1 MNPHY
6 AGMGTTIFEAM
17 SARARET
24 GAINLGQGF
33 ADGRGPEAVLRAAA
47 DALLEKSNQYPPMP
61 GLSELRQAVADHYG
75 RHQGLNL
82 TAEEVIVTS
91 GATEALAA
99 AIFALVT
106 PGDEVICF
114 PPLYDAYAPLIRQA
128 GGVPVFVRLEP
139 PDWQIDPRALEAALT
154 SNTRALLLNNPL
166 NPSATMSS
174 VAELAALADFC
185 VAHDLIA
192 ICDEVWEHVTFDGAR
207 HLPLIGF
214 PGMRERTVKI
224 GSAGKIFAL
233 TGFKVGWM
241 CAAPPLARVLAKA
254 HQFLTF
260 TTPPNL
266 QWAVVEGLETQDD
279 WVQAARR
286 RFQSGRDRLRA
297 GLEAAGLV
305 TLPSAATYFLSVD
318 LAASGITLDDMRFC
332 ERLIDAG
339 VAAIPVS
346 AFYPEAPVT
355 SVVRFCFVKEDATL
369 DAAIER
375 IAAARARLD

>member
-1 MNPHY
+1 MNPLY

-33 ADGRGPEAVLRAAA
+33 ADGRGPEAVLQAAA
-47 DALLEKSNQYPPMP
+47 RALVEKSNQYPPMP
-61 GLSELRQAVADHYG
+61 GMPELRRAVADHYA
-75 RHQGLNL
+75 RHQGLDL
-82 TAEEVIVTS
+82 AAEEVIVTS

-99 AIFALVT
+99 AIFAIVA

-139 PDWQIDPRALEAALT
+139 PAWRVDPAMLEAART
-154 SNTRALLLNNPL
+154 ARTKAIILNNPL
-166 NPSATMSS
+166 NPAAAMSGA
-174 VAELAALADFC
+174 AELAAIADFC
-185 VAHDLIA
+185 TRHDLLA
-192 ICDEVWEHVTFDGAR
+192 ICDEVWEHVTFDRAR

-266 QWAVVEGLETQDD
+266 QLAVAEGLETQDD
-279 WVQAARR
+279 WVEAARV
-286 RFQSGRDRLRA
+286 RFQAGRDRLKA
-297 GLEAAGLV
+297 GLEAAGLA

-318 LAASGITLDDMRFC
+318 LAASGIVLDDVAFC

-346 AFYPEAPVT
+346 AFYPVDPVT
-355 SVVRFCFVKEDATL
+355 SVVRFCFVKEEATL

-375 IAAARARLD
+375 IAAADFS